1 VEDQGDCAVTLST
14 PEKIRTLQRKLYCK
28 AKSEP
33 DFRFYALYDK
43 IYRFDILS
51 HAYHLVRSNR
61 GAPGS
66 DGVSFASIEDGE
78 GRECFLRKLQ
88 EELQSKSYRA
98 QPVRRVWIPKADGS
112 KRPLGIP
119 TIRDR
124 VAQMAVKLII
134 EPICEADFC
143 DTSYGF
149 RPKRSAHDAVDA
161 VAESLLRRHGHV
173 IDADISKY
181 FDTIPHA
188 KLLATVAERISD
200 GGILWLL
207 KQWLKA
213 AVVEEDKNGRR
224 RTTGGGKG
232 NRLGTPQGGVISPL
246 LANLYLHL
254 LDRIWERHE
263 CATRYG
269 ARIVRYADDLVI
281 LCAGSV
287 ERPLGVLRE
296 VLSLLDLRLNEQKT
310 RIVNAYKERF
320 DFLGFSFCL
329 RQSHKSGKLYPHVEP
344 SRRSVQR
351 VKDRVKLLTD
361 RKRTPI
367 PLDDVVA
374 EVNRSLRGWS
384 EYFHYGN
391 SSAVFGHVKWQV
403 EERVRL
409 HLRRRF
415 KLYSR
420 YQAYHLL
427 SSSTL
432 YDRYGL
438 FKLPTTAG
446 WRKMHAL

>member
-1 VEDQGDCAVTLST
+1 MALST

-43 IYRFDILS
+43 ISRSDILS
-51 HAYHLVRSNR
+51 HAYHLVRSNK
-61 GAPGS
+61 GAPGI
-66 DGVSFASIEDGE
+66 DGVSFTSIEDGE
-78 GRECFLRKLQ
+78 GEEYFLRKLQ
-88 EELQSKSYRA
+88 EELESRSYRA
-98 QPVRRVWIPKADGS
+98 QAVRRVWIPKPDGS
-112 KRPLGIP
+112 RRPLGIP

-134 EPICEADFC
+134 EPIFEADFC

-149 RPKRSAHDAVDA
+149 RPKRSAHDAADA
-161 VAESLLRRHGHV
+161 VAQSLLRRHSQV
-173 IDADISKY
+173 IDADLSKY

-200 GGILWLL
+200 GGILWIL

-213 AVVEEDKNGRR
+213 AVVEEDKNGKR

-263 CATRYG
+263 LAKRYG
-269 ARIVRYADDLVI
+269 AQIVRYADDLVI
-281 LCAGSV
+281 LCTGSV
-287 ERPLGVLRE
+287 GRPMGVLRE
-296 VLSLLDLRLNEQKT
+296 VLNLLDLRLNEQKT
-310 RIVNAYKERF
+310 RIVNAYKESF

-329 RQSHKSGKLYPHVEP
+329 RQSRKSGKLYPHVEP

-351 VKDRVKLLTD
+351 VKDRVKMLTN

-367 PLDDVVA
+367 PIDEVVA

-384 EYFHYGN
+384 EYFHYRN
-391 SSAVFGHVKWQV
+391 STAVFGHVKWQV
-403 EERVRL
+403 EERLRSQ
-409 HLRRRF
+409 LRRRF
-415 KLYSR
+415 KLHSR
-420 YQAYHLL
+420 YQAYHHLPT
-427 SSSTL
+427 SKL
-432 YDRYGL
+432 YGSYGL

-446 WRKMHAL
+446 WRRMHAL